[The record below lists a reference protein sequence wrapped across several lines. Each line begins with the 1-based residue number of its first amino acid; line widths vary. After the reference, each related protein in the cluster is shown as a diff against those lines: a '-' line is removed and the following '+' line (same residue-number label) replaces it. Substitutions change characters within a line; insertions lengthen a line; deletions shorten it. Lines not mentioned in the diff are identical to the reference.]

1 MTTPDLDTLHIEA
14 ATFRRL
20 VEHLMLERPDVR
32 NIDLMAVAGFCR
44 NRLADWYMD
53 ASEARGITMTR
64 AEAREAVYG
73 MPYEQWKAQHQSA
86 PLQSPTAP
94 DSQRDP
100 D

>member
-1 MTTPDLDTLHIEA
+1 MTTPDLDTVHIEA

-20 VEHLMLERPDVR
+20 VEHLMRERADVQ

-44 NRLADWYMD
+44 NCLADWYMD

-64 AEAREAVYG
+64 EEAGEAVYG
-73 MPYEQWKAQHQSA
+73 MPLEQWKAQHQRA
-86 PLQSPTAP
+86 AEPPPTPPA
-94 DSQRDP
+94 SRRDP